1 MIIFLFGADTFRS
14 RQKLKEIKDK
24 FLREVDSSGMNM
36 QTLDGKTADFSLIEN
51 SLSTMP
57 FLAKKRLVIIENLLA
72 GKLHSKNAKQAVDLL
87 QKKSTKETIIVFW
100 EGELDEAK
108 FKKNDIFLFLKKEKY
123 QYGFNLLSS
132 REIQRWITDKVTQM
146 RGSMEPVAIAYLSDL
161 VGNDLWLA
169 DSETTKLTMFAKG
182 RPITMADVKTL
193 CAQKL
198 EENIFLLTD
207 ALGQKNNKLA
217 IKLIHEQLSAGMAPT
232 ELLHK
237 CLWHIKNLLAI
248 RSILDDGDASD
259 SYAIAQTLSL
269 HPFVAKKGTSQA
281 KNFKIEELKN
291 IFNRLV
297 QIDGIIKTSR
307 ANTEVLFDLL
317 VMRG

>member
-36 QTLDGKTADFSLIEN
+36 QTLDGKTADFFMIEN

-57 FLAKKRLVIIENLLA
+57 FLAKKRMVVIENLLA
-72 GKLHSKNAKQAVDLL
+72 GKLHSKNAKQIIDLL

-123 QYGFNLLSS
+123 QYVFSPLSS
-132 REIQRWITDKVTQM
+132 REIQRWIAGKVTES
-146 RGSMEPVAIAYLSDL
+146 RGSIEPIATAYLSDII
-161 VGNDLWLA
+161 GNDLWFA
-169 DSETTKLTMFAKG
+169 DSEITKLIMFAKG
-182 RPITMADVKTL
+182 RAITMLDVKTL

-207 ALGQKNNKLA
+207 ALGQKNSKLA
-217 IKLIHEQLSAGMAPT
+217 IKLIHEQLSGGMPAT

-248 RSILDDGDASD
+248 FH
-259 SYAIAQTLSL
+259 Y
-269 HPFVAKKGTSQA
+269 
-281 KNFKIEELKN
+281 
-291 IFNRLV
+291 
-297 QIDGIIKTSR
+297 
-307 ANTEVLFDLL
+307 
-317 VMRG
+317 